1 MMLND
6 QQMKLYLEFEP
17 CNECKDI
24 IKELSANPLGPS
36 IEDSRKFLRHVTYN
50 HNETVQAIVKEFPK
64 QEKQEKFDWFR

>member
-1 MMLND
+1 
-6 QQMKLYLEFEP
+6 MKLYLEFEP

-24 IKELSANPLGPS
+24 IKELNSNPLGAS
-36 IEDSRKFLRHVTYN
+36 IEESRKFLRHITYA